1 MTAMSNYLEN
11 KLIDHLLR
19 ASAFSAP
26 ANVYVGLVGKYDATQ
41 LEAGTLT
48 HEFSGGAYARSSGI
62 KGNAS
67 IHDIENL
74 LQLGGTSGLTDNE
87 QNVEFIAASNEWGH
101 VSGLFVSDAASG
113 GNVLLYGALTAVK
126 FVENGDQFII
136 SAGDFDITFA

>member
-19 ASAFSAP
+19 TSAFSAP
-26 ANVYVGLVGKYDATQ
+26 TNVYVGLVGKYDAAQ

-62 KGNAS
+62 KGDAYWS
-67 IHDIENL
+67 A
-74 LQLGGTSGLTDNE
+74 GGTSGLTDND
-87 QNVEFIAASNEWGH
+87 QNVEFTAASNEWGH